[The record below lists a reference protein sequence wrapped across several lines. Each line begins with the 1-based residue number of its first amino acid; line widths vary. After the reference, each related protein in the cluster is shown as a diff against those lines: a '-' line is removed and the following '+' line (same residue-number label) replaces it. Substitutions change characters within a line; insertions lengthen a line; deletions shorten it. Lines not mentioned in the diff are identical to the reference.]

1 MECSTAELA
10 CIYSA
15 LILYDDDVSITEDK
29 LVALI
34 KAAGVHVEPFW
45 PSLDAKIRHGPTMID
60 VSTRER
66 TRLFANG
73 HWCIDWCIIG
83 ALVHNLGALI
93 TNVAGGMATGA
104 PPAPSAETAPAATEA
119 PAEVKKEV
127 EESSESDEDM
137 GFGLFD

>member
-45 PSLDAKIRHGPTMID
+45 PSLYAK
-60 VSTRER
+60 
-66 TRLFANG
+66 
-73 HWCIDWCIIG
+73 
-83 ALVHNLGALI
+83 ALGNVNLGALI

-119 PAEVKKEV
+119 PGTGYTKTKYIVN
-127 EESSESDEDM
+127 
-137 GFGLFD
+137 

>member
-1 MECSTAELA
+1 MPVCPSPPYLHLPAPVTMACSTAELA

-34 KAAGVHVEPFW
+34 KAAGVQVEPFW
-45 PSLDAKIRHGPTMID
+45 PSLYAK
-60 VSTRER
+60 
-66 TRLFANG
+66 
-73 HWCIDWCIIG
+73 
-83 ALVHNLGALI
+83 ALGNVNLGALI

-104 PPAPSAETAPAATEA
+104 PPAPSAETAPAVTEA
-119 PAEVKKEV
+119 PEVKKEV